1 MIRMLTFILLF
12 VTVQSY
18 AQPNTS
24 SVKAQALE
32 MGRAMSKGDSKTF
45 SKYIPAEL
53 LQNPEDAKFI
63 LKMIDSGFAMFKTFG
78 GEIKK
83 IQFGHPAEIVTDG
96 KKWQTALVQSTT
108 IVSPF
113 ADAEVQ
119 SILLAQSTD
128 QGKHWT
134 FVDMGLNKINDLKSR
149 LPKPLPKLVLPKAL
163 PPKITMKEVHQ

>member
-1 MIRMLTFILLF
+1 MRLIAFILMF
-12 VTVQSY
+12 VTLQSY
-18 AQPNTS
+18 AQPNIS
-24 SVKAQALE
+24 IVKAQALE

-45 SKYIPAEL
+45 SKYIPADL

-63 LKMIDSGFAMFKTFG
+63 LKMIDSGFTMFKTFG

-83 IQFGHPAEIVTDG
+83 IQFGHPSEIVSDG
-96 KKWQTALVQSTT
+96 KKWQTAMVQSTT

-119 SILLAQSTD
+119 SVLLAQSID
-128 QGKHWT
+128 EGKHWT
-134 FVDMGLNKINDLKSR
+134 FVDMSLNKINHLKSR
-149 LPKPLPKLVLPKAL
+149 MPKPLPKLVLPKAL